1 MKVVTLIARFLL
13 ALTFVVF
20 GLNGFLHFIK
30 APPPSSDL
38 ARQFFGAIF
47 ASHYSVL
54 IFSVQV
60 IGGLLFLVRRTVPL
74 ALVVIAPV
82 IVNILTFHVLM
93 DPAGIVPGAIM
104 TVCWF
109 VVFFHYRRAFDG
121 ILSFED
127 R

>member
-13 ALTFVVF
+13 VLTFGVF

-30 APPPSSDL
+30 AAPPSSDL
-38 ARQFFGAIF
+38 ARQFVGVIF
-47 ASHYSVL
+47 ASHYFVL

-60 IGGLLFLVRRTVPL
+60 IGGLLFLSRRTVPL
-74 ALVVIAPV
+74 GLVMIAPV
-82 IVNILTFHVLM
+82 LVNILTFHILM
-93 DPAGIVPGAIM
+93 DPAGIIPGAVM

-109 VVFFHYRRAFDG
+109 VVFWHYRRAFDG
-121 ILSFED
+121 ILSFKD